1 MFSNILRYDFI
12 KMLLIIFFQECYK
25 YLLLPLI
32 NTYKFPSSSCTHM
45 SSNKNV
51 KNLFNE
57 IVYVC
62 VYVYARART
71 CMYIC
76 MHMCVCVFIY
86 HVYTRVRACTHA
98 HTRTHMYIYIR
109 DHNNNDYIT
118 AAIVH
123 STSKIQIRR

>member
-62 VYVYARART
+62 VYVYARARI

-76 MHMCVCVFIY
+76 MHMCVCIY
-86 HVYTRVRACTHA
+86 IYMCIHAYVHARMHTHA
-98 HTRTHMYIYIR
+98 HTCIYIFV
-109 DHNNNDYIT
+109 I
-118 AAIVH
+118 I
-123 STSKIQIRR
+123 IIMIILLQQ